1 MLHRS
6 TIKAVPADHCDFD
19 FWRFWVEG
27 LTFITASFL
36 NGRNVI
42 VPTDSACSTRSIR
55 KLGLRSPNGWENAGV
70 VPVLRCARS
79 HFEHSI
85 LSDHLQLQYAL
96 PSRESQLTLFRSAES
111 KYTEG

>member
-1 MLHRS
+1 MLNE
-6 TIKAVPADHCDFD
+6 I
-19 FWRFWVEG
+19 
-27 LTFITASFL
+27 
-36 NGRNVI
+36 NGENF
-42 VPTDSACSTRSIR
+42 
-55 KLGLRSPNGWENAGV
+55 GLRSPNGWENACV

-111 KYTEG
+111 KYTEGLPSSGTFRIVKPYLQQTQVGGT